1 MKLVITTIA
10 ALAIA
15 GTFAIAEDAKPAAP
29 ADKGDKPKNEPS
41 ELFKKIDSNNDNS
54 ISLEEFKA
62 GPAGKKDPAKAEEI
76 FKRRDKDGDGKLSP
90 EEFAARGGKKKD
102 AK

>member
-1 MKLVITTIA
+1 MKLVISTFA

-15 GTFAIAEDAKPAAP
+15 STFAVAEDAKPAA
-29 ADKGDKPKNEPS
+29 AGAKGDKPKQEPA
-41 ELFKKIDSNNDNS
+41 EAFKKLDSNSDNS

-62 GPAGKKDPAKAEEI
+62 GPMGKKDPAKAEEI
-76 FKRRDKDGDGKLSP
+76 FKRRDKDGDGKLSL
-90 EEFAARGGKKKD
+90 EEFTARGGKKKD

>member
-1 MKLVITTIA
+1 MKLVITTLA

-29 ADKGDKPKNEPS
+29 EAKGDKPKHEPA
-41 ELFKKIDSNNDNS
+41 EVFKKMDSNNDNAVT
-54 ISLEEFKA
+54 LEEFKA
-62 GPAGKKDPAKAEEI
+62 GPMGKKDPAKAEEI
-76 FKRRDKDGDGKLSP
+76 FKRRDKDGDGKLSL
-90 EEFAARGGKKKD
+90 EEFSAHPGKKKD